1 MRKVALILILS
12 LVLATPAFAAGQQ
25 ASQEQAQAWNQ
36 VLLDYYEGKYGESND
51 YENDDVSIDD
61 WTILDVDSSGL
72 EAETQEAIAQIE
84 KELAEVKQQARD
96 LQAQLDYFKSLS
108 ESIEDAD
115 YKEQLEPIVKDTER
129 ALSDAQKEIE
139 GKEDEIQNL
148 EEKEYLNQV
157 AVTNVEIK
165 FGGNVLGTMTHRE
178 EQFINPEN
186 GEMIDTATAKGYEA
200 VSEFLDQQPQLE
212 QQAYHH
218 ETVGLF
224 FLVLGLG
231 GWWFVLR
238 KLK

>member
-129 ALSDAQKEIE
+129 A
-139 GKEDEIQNL
+139 
-148 EEKEYLNQV
+148 
-157 AVTNVEIK
+157 
-165 FGGNVLGTMTHRE
+165 
-178 EQFINPEN
+178 
-186 GEMIDTATAKGYEA
+186 
-200 VSEFLDQQPQLE
+200 
-212 QQAYHH
+212 
-218 ETVGLF
+218 
-224 FLVLGLG
+224 
-231 GWWFVLR
+231 
-238 KLK
+238 